1 MNQPG
6 FFLDAR
12 TNLGFG
18 HQFIVQIDGRSH
30 AYKCACSICMS
41 QTWRNGPG
49 ETGRRVGVWADWRDL
64 RMWFGRR
71 AGGATAETGRR
82 MGGSAS
88 GKHVRVVRWRWRF
101 SLESHIPLQK
111 HVMRCVRHFR
121 ELNVYQGAMSL
132 VMRIFELTEHFPVE
146 ERYTLTD
153 QVRRSS
159 RSVCANLAE
168 AWRRRRYQAAFVS
181 KLNDAEAEAA
191 ETQVHVEIAYRQ
203 NYLSQE
209 IFAELDEA
217 CDKILAQIVQMVA
230 HADRWVI
237 KPLGLT
243 AKNKDPRL

>member
-1 MNQPG
+1 
-6 FFLDAR
+6 
-12 TNLGFG
+12 
-18 HQFIVQIDGRSH
+18 
-30 AYKCACSICMS
+30 
-41 QTWRNGPG
+41 
-49 ETGRRVGVWADWRDL
+49 
-64 RMWFGRR
+64 MWFGRR
-71 AGGATAETGRR
+71 AGGAAR
-82 MGGSAS
+82 A
-88 GKHVRVVRWRWRF
+88 KYVRVVRWRWRF
-101 SLESHIPLQK
+101 TQEMYITFQK
-111 HVMRCVRHFR
+111 RVMKCVRHFR

-159 RSVCANLAE
+159 RSVCTNLAE

-209 IFAELDEA
+209 IFAELDDA

-237 KPLGLT
+237 KPLGST
-243 AKNKDPRL
+243 AKNKNPRL